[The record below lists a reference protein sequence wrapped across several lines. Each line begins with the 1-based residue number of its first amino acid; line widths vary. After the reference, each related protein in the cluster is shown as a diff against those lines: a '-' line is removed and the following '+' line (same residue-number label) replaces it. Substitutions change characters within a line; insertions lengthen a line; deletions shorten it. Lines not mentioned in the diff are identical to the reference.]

1 MKKKKNLQEN
11 SSTATMVAETS
22 SAASS
27 PIKTVVVLV
36 QENRSFD
43 HMLGWFK
50 TLNPEIDG
58 VTGSESNPVSTSD
71 RNSAHVTFQDNSG
84 YVDPDPDH
92 TFQGI
97 YEQVSGKQWDT
108 ANPDPNPETKMN
120 GFVQN
125 AERKTPGL
133 SETVM
138 NGFKPEAV
146 PVFKE
151 LVTEFAVCDRWFSS
165 VPSLT
170 QPNRLFVHSATS
182 YGATANDTKQ
192 LIEGYPQKTIF
203 ESLEESGFSFGIY
216 HQSFPATAFY
226 R

>member
-1 MKKKKNLQEN
+1 M
-11 SSTATMVAETS
+11 AVETS
-22 SAASS
+22 SATPS

-50 TLNPEIDG
+50 TINPEIDG
-58 VTGSESNPVSTSD
+58 VTGSESNPISTSD
-71 RNSAHVTFQDNSG
+71 PNSTQITFKDTAG

-92 TFQGI
+92 SFQAI
-97 YEQVSGKQWDT
+97 YEQVSGKTWDT
-108 ANPDPNPETKMN
+108 NNPDPNPEIKMN

-125 AERKTPGL
+125 AERTTPGL

-146 PVFKE
+146 PVFKQ
-151 LVTEFAVCDRWFSS
+151 LVTEFAVCDRWFA
-165 VPSLT
+165 SLPAST
-170 QPNRLFVHSATS
+170 QPNRLYVHSATS
-182 YGATANDTKQ
+182 HGAMSNNTQQ
-192 LIEGYPQKTIF
+192 LIEGFPQKTIF
-203 ESLEESGFSFGIY
+203 ESLEENGYSFGIY
-216 HQSFPATAFY
+216 YQSFPSTLFY